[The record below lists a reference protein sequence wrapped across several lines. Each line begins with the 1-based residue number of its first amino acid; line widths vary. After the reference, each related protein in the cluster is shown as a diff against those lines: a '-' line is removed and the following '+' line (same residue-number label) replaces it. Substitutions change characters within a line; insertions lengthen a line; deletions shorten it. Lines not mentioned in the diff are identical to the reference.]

1 MDLPEELADAS
12 PEEFVAARDALAK
25 RLKAEGKVAEAAEV
39 KKLRKPTVA
48 QWATQQV
55 ARRAPDEV
63 AEVRAASEAV
73 ADAQEAAVGARG
85 DQASRDRDALK
96 AAMNAR
102 RERVRALGK
111 AVDRVL
117 KELGRPANQ
126 RDEVLA
132 AVDAA
137 ITESVAKGTT
147 FGLPDDVTLAPRAE
161 PEPEPEPDPR
171 VAEAEEALA
180 AAEADLR
187 SAEQAL
193 ADARRRRDD
202 ARAALREISGH

>member
-1 MDLPEELADAS
+1 MDLPEALLDVD
-12 PEEFVAARDALAK
+12 PEHFVAERDALAK
-25 RLKAEGKVAEAAEV
+25 RLKAEGKVTEAAEV

-48 QWATQQV
+48 QWATAQV

-63 AEVRAASEAV
+63 ADLRAASEAV
-73 ADAQEAAVGARG
+73 ADAQAAAVGG
-85 DQASRDRDALK
+85 GDRDVLK
-96 AAMNAR
+96 EAISAR

-117 KELGRPANQ
+117 QELGRPASQ

-137 ITESVAKGTT
+137 ITDAVAQGTT
-147 FGLPDDVTLAPRAE
+147 FGLPDDVALAPRAE

-171 VAEAEEALA
+171 VVEAQEALARAEAELKD
-180 AAEADLR
+180 AEA
-187 SAEQAL
+187 AL

-202 ARAALREISGH
+202 ARALLAEVEGDA

>member
-1 MDLPEELADAS
+1 MDLPEELLDVD
-12 PEEFVAARDALAK
+12 PEHFVAERDALAK
-25 RLKAEGKVAEAAEV
+25 RLKAEGRVAEAATV

-55 ARRAPDEV
+55 ARRAPEEV
-63 AEVRAASEAV
+63 AELRAASEAV
-73 ADAQEAAVGARG
+73 AEAQEAAVGG
-85 DQASRDRDALK
+85 GDRDALK
-96 AAMNAR
+96 AAMSAR
-102 RERVRALGK
+102 RDSVRALGR

-117 KELGRPANQ
+117 EELGRPASQ

-161 PEPEPEPDPR
+161 PEPDPEPDPR
-171 VAEAEEALA
+171 VVAAEEALARAEADLEEAEEALA
-180 AAEADLR
+180 AA
-187 SAEQAL
+187 
-193 ADARRRRDD
+193 RRRRDD
-202 ARAALREISGH
+202 ALAAVLAAKEGA

>member
-1 MDLPEELADAS
+1 MDLPEALADVA

-25 RLKAEGKVAEAAEV
+25 QLKAEGKVKDAAEV

-48 QWATQQV
+48 QWATAQV
-55 ARRAPDEV
+55 ARRAPEEV
-63 AEVRAASEAV
+63 AELRAASEAV
-73 ADAQEAAVGARG
+73 AEAQTAAVGG
-85 DQASRDRDALK
+85 GDRDALK
-96 AAMNAR
+96 EAIAAR

-117 KELGRPANQ
+117 QELGRPASQ

-137 ITESVAKGTT
+137 ITDAVAQGTT
-147 FGLPDDVTLAPRAE
+147 FGLPDDVTLAAAPE

-171 VAEAEEALA
+171 VLEARAALER
-180 AAEADLR
+180 AEADLKA
-187 SAEQAL
+187 AEQAL
-193 ADARRRRDD
+193 ADARARRDE
-202 ARAALREISGH
+202 ARRLLAEVEGDG

>member
-1 MDLPEELADAS
+1 MDLPEELLDVD
-12 PEEFVAARDALAK
+12 PEHFVAERDALAK

-39 KKLRKPTVA
+39 KTLRKPTVA

-55 ARRAPDEV
+55 ARRAPDAV
-63 AEVRAASEAV
+63 ADLRAASEAV
-73 ADAQEAAVGARG
+73 AEAQTAAVGGG
-85 DQASRDRDALK
+85 DREALK
-96 AAMNAR
+96 EAMTAR
-102 RERVRALGK
+102 RESVRALGK

-117 KELGRPANQ
+117 KELGRPASQ

-137 ITESVAKGTT
+137 VAESVARGTT

-171 VAEAEEALA
+171 VVEAEEALTQAEADLKDAEEALA
-180 AAEADLR
+180 AV
-187 SAEQAL
+187 
-193 ADARRRRDD
+193 RRRRDE
-202 ARAALREISGH
+202 ARTALREISG